1 MKPRPPQSRPM
12 KKFALRSLTVGTL
25 LVSAAYAQTM
35 VPKLDQEGR
44 RGDVARLAKQRAQER
59 FAAAD
64 KNGDGKLSRDEVAQE
79 SPYLADKFDERDL
92 NHDGVLSW
100 EEFVGHN
107 RWER

>member
-1 MKPRPPQSRPM
+1 M
-12 KKFALRSLTVGTL
+12 KKIALSYL
-25 LVSAAYAQTM
+25 AAGVLFVPSVHGQTM

-44 RGDVARLAKQRAQER
+44 RGDIARLAKQRAQER
-59 FAAAD
+59 FTAID
-64 KNGDGKLSRDEVAQE
+64 TNGDGKLSREEVEKE
-79 SPYLADKFDERDL
+79 SAYLGEKFPERDL

>member
-1 MKPRPPQSRPM
+1 M
-12 KKFALRSLTVGTL
+12 KKIALTLVTAGSLL
-25 LVSAAYAQTM
+25 APPASAQTM

-64 KNGDGKLSRDEVAQE
+64 KNGDGKLTRDEVAQD
-79 SPYLADKFDERDL
+79 SPYLAEKFDERDL
-92 NHDGVLSW
+92 NHDGFLSW
-100 EEFVGHN
+100 EEYVGHN

>member
-1 MKPRPPQSRPM
+1 MKS
-12 KKFALRSLTVGTL
+12 TL
-25 LVSAAYAQTM
+25 LIGLVAALLLPPVAHGQTM

-59 FAAAD
+59 FAALD
-64 KNGDGKLSRDEVAQE
+64 KDGDGRLSRDEVGQD
-79 SPYLADKFDERDL
+79 SSYLADNFEVRDL
-92 NHDGVLSW
+92 NHDGYLSW

>member
-1 MKPRPPQSRPM
+1 M
-12 KKFALRSLTVGTL
+12 KKIALSSLVIGIL
-25 LVSAAYAQTM
+25 LVPSAYGQTM

-59 FAAAD
+59 FAAID
-64 KNGDGKLSRDEVAQE
+64 KNGDGKLSREELEQE
-79 SPYLADKFDERDL
+79 SAYLAEKFPERDL
-92 NHDGVLSW
+92 NHDGFLSW

>member
-1 MKPRPPQSRPM
+1 M
-12 KKFALRSLTVGTL
+12 KKIALSSLAAGIL
-25 LVSAAYAQTM
+25 LVSAAYGQTM

-44 RGDVARLAKQRAQER
+44 RGDIARLAKQRAQER

-64 KNGDGKLSRDEVAQE
+64 KNGDGKLSRDEVGQE
-79 SPYLADKFDERDL
+79 SPYLADKFDDRDA
-92 NHDGVLSW
+92 NRDGVLSW

>member
-1 MKPRPPQSRPM
+1 MKRI
-12 KKFALRSLTVGTL
+12 ALSCLTAGAL
-25 LVSAAYAQTM
+25 LVPTAHAQTM
-35 VPKLDQEGR
+35 VPKLDQDGR

-59 FAAAD
+59 FAAID
-64 KNGDGKLSRDEVAQE
+64 KDGDGKLSREEVEKE
-79 SPYLADKFDERDL
+79 SAYLGEKFPERDL

>member
-1 MKPRPPQSRPM
+1 MASPNRPM
-12 KKFALRSLTVGTL
+12 KKLALCVVAGAL
-25 LVSAAYAQTM
+25 LASTAAAQTM
-35 VPKLDQEGR
+35 VPKLDQDGR

-64 KNGDGKLSRDEVAQE
+64 KNGDGKLSRDEVAE
-79 SPYLADKFDERDL
+79 GSPYLADKFDERDL
-92 NHDGVLSW
+92 NHDGFLSW